1 MQSSAVPEHTGQ
13 TLPFDRRT
21 TWDHPE
27 VAGWW
32 GWGERCLGCCIWPS
46 ATTLS
51 WKGAGKWM
59 DDCVVVICVGVVVV
73 YLSYS
78 VGWGLM
84 GVDTDL
90 FSGSGFSTS
99 SLSSSSSDSS
109 RLCLSSFRSSLLLLS
124 SSLLLLSSSL
134 LWLFLD
140 LPTSTAFPQ
149 FPARNGTADG
159 AQGTEVRNKM
169 NPRWPKWSFLSF
181 CHIQHIERCLPME
194 SSKVIGLVPT
204 DGSIIVISNRDA
216 NSRKSSLSPRKPWR
230 QKNKNKKK
238 DLRASGSHTFSTWN
252 TLSPVKVCLKGWS
265 SVLDPLLYILPLR

>member
-1 MQSSAVPEHTGQ
+1 
-13 TLPFDRRT
+13 
-21 TWDHPE
+21 
-27 VAGWW
+27 
-32 GWGERCLGCCIWPS
+32 
-46 ATTLS
+46 
-51 WKGAGKWM
+51 M
-59 DDCVVVICVGVVVV
+59 DDCVIVICEGAVII

-84 GVDTDL
+84 GADTDL

-109 RLCLSSFRSSLLLLS
+109 RLCPSSFRSSLLLLS

-134 LWLFLD
+134 LLPSSSLLCFFLD
-140 LPTSTAFPQ
+140 LPTLTAFPQ

-169 NPRWPKWSFLSF
+169 NTRWPKWSFLSF
-181 CHIQHIERCLPME
+181 CHIQHIDHCLPME

-204 DGSIIVISNRDA
+204 DGSIIVISNRDT

-230 QKNKNKKK
+230 QKNKNKKIWELQ
-238 DLRASGSHTFSTWN
+238 DV
-252 TLSPVKVCLKGWS
+252 TLSIFYLEHPLTYK
-265 SVLDPLLYILPLR
+265 SVLRGEVLSWILYCIYFHYGR